1 MVERQQ
7 SLHHPIGGRSQ
18 RLTLLCWPPRRGAKL
33 RFRALFFTSAQMK
46 ATGLPDKMPSKSD
59 STCLPRSCPFVGV
72 VGDKPLGP
80 CQNFAVG
87 YMVELLLVLPE
98 NRALVH
104 VGGVICGQ
112 ATAAAADTCS
122 VVALSALNGRF
133 RICTTVDLT
142 THFIRPLKPGDVEI
156 RVDVLSNGKRMAYTK
171 VEMRA
176 KGEEKI
182 AVTATSAFA
191 YLED

>member
-1 MVERQQ
+1 MTAFGAREAEETLARVFAPWIVEMG
-7 SLHHPIGGRSQ
+7 LKPVAFDDKGGS
-18 RLTLLCWPPRRGAKL
+18 
-33 RFRALFFTSAQMK
+33 F
-46 ATGLPDKMPSKSD
+46 
-59 STCLPRSCPFVGV
+59 
-72 VGDKPLGP
+72 
-80 CQNFAVG
+80 
-87 YMVELLLVLPE
+87 VLPE

-122 VVALSALNGRF
+122 VVALAAMNGRF
-133 RICTTVDLT
+133 RVCTTVDLT
-142 THFIRPLKPGDVEI
+142 THFIRPLKPGEVEI

-191 YLED
+191 YLEE